1 MFKKALVMLL
11 VLVFCISII
20 GVGCSSKES
29 GEKPAGQPA
38 EKKVEKV
45 TLRLG
50 HEMPEDHP
58 YHLGA
63 LKFGEILAQKTNGKY
78 EVVVYPN
85 AQLGTQK
92 QMAEMVATN
101 QLDLCLTWQGI
112 LEAFDP
118 NTGVVS
124 LPFIFRDWDHVYKV
138 VDGPVG
144 QELFKGVEAKGIK
157 VLTNFNNGLY
167 NIVSRVKIEKPEDVK
182 GIKLRVQPSK
192 VFTDTGEM
200 MGAVVTPLAFS
211 EVYTALQ
218 MGAIDAQ
225 IQGPINVRKSKHYEV
240 AKFTCE
246 NQINFLL
253 EPLMMSMKKFG
264 ELPAEDQKAIMEAA
278 KEAADWQ
285 REDAEKADGVDSQF
299 LKDNGMQYIK
309 TDIEAWRKATA
320 PIYDK
325 YSQWKDMVAKIQA
338 VQ

>member
-1 MFKKALVMLL
+1 MIKKGLLIMLIILLSTSLVM
-11 VLVFCISII
+11 
-20 GVGCSSKES
+20 VGCSKTQGPE
-29 GEKPAGQPA
+29 

-50 HEMPEDHP
+50 HEMSEDHP

-63 LKFGEILAQKTNGKY
+63 KKFAEILAEKTNGKY
-78 EVVVYPN
+78 EVVIYPN

-92 QMAEMVATN
+92 QMTEMVATN
-101 QLDLCLTWQGI
+101 QLDLCLAWQGI

-138 VDGPVG
+138 VDGSVG
-144 QELFKGVEAKGIK
+144 EELFKGMEAKGIK
-157 VLTNFNNGLY
+157 VVTNFNNGLY
-167 NIVSRVKIEKPEDVK
+167 NIVSRKKIEKPEDVK
-182 GIKLRVQPSK
+182 GIKLRVQSSK
-192 VFTDTGEM
+192 VFTDTGELL
-200 MGAVVTPLAFS
+200 GAVVTPLAFS

-225 IQGPINVRKSKHYEV
+225 IQGPINVRKSKHFEV

-246 NQINFLL
+246 NHINLLL
-253 EPLMMSMKKFG
+253 EPMMMSMKKFS
-264 ELPAEDQKAIMEAA
+264 ELPAEDQKAVIEAA

-285 REDAEKADGVDSQF
+285 REDAEKADAVDTEF
-299 LKDNGMQYIK
+299 LKQNGVEYVS
-309 TDIEAWRKATA
+309 TDIEAWKKATA

-325 YSQWKDMVAKIQA
+325 YSQWKDMVEKIQA
-338 VQ
+338 VK